1 MSKIN
6 INNSKQRLSMKKA
19 LLITNLL
26 AAGALF
32 ITPSAQADNLSLRI
46 CEYVQANDKN
56 RLRSFLKQNKIK
68 IRNIYDG
75 LECNGDNLLIFS
87 AKSKALEVG
96 EFIISKLPAKK
107 VKAEIDNLAKHS
119 AHLAEEAKDR

>member
-1 MSKIN
+1 MKNN
-6 INNSKQRLSMKKA
+6 INNNKQGFSMKKV
-19 LLITNLL
+19 LLIAGLL
-26 AAGALF
+26 TAGAMF
-32 ITPSAQADNLSLRI
+32 TAPSAQADNLSLRV

-68 IRNIYDG
+68 IRKIYDG

-96 EFIISKLPAKK
+96 EFIISKLPSKK

-119 AHLAEEAKDR
+119 AHLAEEARDR